1 MFLFSYLWKATFIS
15 SSMALLS
22 LRTPRQN
29 WRLMS
34 SRGRFDFTL
43 FWDGFISILLESND
57 GGDWNDDYAFRVIS
71 GAIDNASYA
80 GDNDKASYDGDNND
94 KAYKIV
100 HLGEV
105 FRSREFKCAG
115 KLHNLTNVDTSILT
129 WNRFILSC
137 QVLSW
142 NCKTLIIWSCFILTW
157 NRFIS
162 TGRVLSKS
170 GKTVSLSGQIS
181 SRGSN
186 DSYHQRLILFSCGQR
201 WIYWN
206 RLVKKNNTIIIFSFL
221 WFYYSMVYIQA
232 NNLTLWNVFPLWEW

>member
-1 MFLFSYLWKATFIS
+1 MFLFSYLWNATFIS

-34 SRGRFDFTL
+34 SRGRFDLTL

-57 GGDWNDDYAFRVIS
+57 GGDWNDDYAFRVKS
-71 GAIDNASYA
+71 GAIDNASYT
-80 GDNDKASYDGDNND
+80 GDND

-142 NCKTLIIWSCFILTW
+142 NCKTLIIWSWFILT
-157 NRFIS
+157 
-162 TGRVLSKS
+162 
-170 GKTVSLSGQIS
+170 
-181 SRGSN
+181 
-186 DSYHQRLILFSCGQR
+186 
-201 WIYWN
+201 
-206 RLVKKNNTIIIFSFL
+206 
-221 WFYYSMVYIQA
+221 
-232 NNLTLWNVFPLWEW
+232 